1 LEVILFS
8 PLPFPGGDFK
18 GTMKTNSIEKSQL
31 KWGYIFIAPCII
43 GLFLFNFGPMLFSL
57 AMSFT
62 EWDVITAPR
71 FIGFE
76 NYIQMWK
83 EPIAGHSL
91 RVTLYYTFL
100 SVPLITVI
108 TFLLAVLLNTGVK
121 GISAYRTIFYIPSIV
136 PAVAS
141 AAIWMFIFDP
151 MFGLLNS
158 VLRAFSLPPQSFIY
172 SEEGVIP
179 CLAIMS
185 VWAAGNTVV
194 IYLAGLQGISRELYE
209 AADLDGVNVF
219 QRFFRITVPLMTPI
233 IFFNTIMAII
243 NAMQTFTQVYIITN
257 GQGGPNNAS
266 LVYTM
271 LLYRTAFKFQHMG
284 YASAMS
290 WILFLVIAVLT
301 VIVFRSSDKWVF
313 YENK

>member
-1 LEVILFS
+1 
-8 PLPFPGGDFK
+8 
-18 GTMKTNSIEKSQL
+18 MKDIMKKTSIESTQF

-43 GLFLFNFGPMLFSL
+43 GLLAFNFGPMLFSL
-57 AMSFT
+57 IMSFT
-62 EWDVITAPR
+62 EWDVITSPH
-71 FIGFE
+71 FIGLE
-76 NYIQMWK
+76 NYIQVWK
-83 EPIAGHSL
+83 EPIVGHSL
-91 RVTLYYTFL
+91 GVTLYYTIL
-100 SVPLITVI
+100 SVPLITII
-108 TFLLAVLLNTGVK
+108 TFLLATLLNTGVK
-121 GISAYRTIFYIPSIV
+121 GIFIFRTIFYIPSIV
-136 PAVAS
+136 PAVAA

-158 VLRAFSLPPQSFIY
+158 ILRAFSLPPQNFIY

-179 CLAIMS
+179 GLALMA

-209 AADLDGVNVF
+209 AADLDGANSF
-219 QRFFRITVPLMTPI
+219 QCFFHITVPLMTPI
-233 IFFNTIMAII
+233 IFFNTIMSII

-290 WILFLVIAVLT
+290 WILFLVIAALT
-301 VIVFRSSDKWVF
+301 IVVFRSSDKWVF

>member
-1 LEVILFS
+1 
-8 PLPFPGGDFK
+8 
-18 GTMKTNSIEKSQL
+18 MKINSIEKNQL

-57 AMSFT
+57 IISFT
-62 EWDVITAPR
+62 EWDVITIPR

-83 EPIAGHSL
+83 EPITGHSL
-91 RVTLYYTFL
+91 MVTLYYTFL
-100 SVPLITVI
+100 SVPLITII
-108 TFLLAVLLNTGVK
+108 TFLLAVLLNMGVK
-121 GISAYRTIFYIPSIV
+121 GISIFRTIFYIPSIV

-141 AAIWMFIFDP
+141 AAIWMFVFDP

-158 VLRAFSLPPQSFIY
+158 ILRVFSLPPQNFIY

-179 CLAIMS
+179 GLAVMS

-209 AADLDGVNVF
+209 AADLDGANVF
-219 QRFFRITVPLMTPI
+219 QRFFRITIPLMTPI

-301 VIVFRSSDKWVF
+301 VIVFRSSGKWVF

>member
-1 LEVILFS
+1 
-8 PLPFPGGDFK
+8 
-18 GTMKTNSIEKSQL
+18 MKTNLIEKNQL
-31 KWGYIFIAPCII
+31 KWGYIFITPCII
-43 GLFLFNFGPMLFSL
+43 GLFVFNFGPMLFSL
-57 AMSFT
+57 IMSFT
-62 EWDVITAPR
+62 EWDVITTPR

-76 NYIQMWK
+76 NYIQIGK
-83 EPIAGHSL
+83 EPITGHSL
-91 RVTLYYTFL
+91 RVTLYYTLL

-108 TFLLAVLLNTGVK
+108 TFLLAVLLNAGVK
-121 GISAYRTIFYIPSIV
+121 GISIFRTIFYIPSIV

-141 AAIWMFIFDP
+141 AAIWMYIFDP

-179 CLAIMS
+179 CLSIMA

-209 AADLDGVNVF
+209 AADLDGVNFF
-219 QRFFRITVPLMTPI
+219 QRFFRITVPLMSPI
-233 IFFNTIMAII
+233 IFFNAIMAII
-243 NAMQTFTQVYIITN
+243 NTMQTFTQVYIITN

-290 WILFLVIAVLT
+290 WILFLLIAVLT
-301 VIVFRSSDKWVF
+301 LVVFKSSDKWVF

>member
-1 LEVILFS
+1 
-8 PLPFPGGDFK
+8 
-18 GTMKTNSIEKSQL
+18 MKTSSIEKNQL

-57 AMSFT
+57 IMSFT

-100 SVPLITVI
+100 SVPLITV
-108 TFLLAVLLNTGVK
+108 TAFLLAVLLNTGVK
-121 GISAYRTIFYIPSIV
+121 GIAVYRTIFYIPSIV

-158 VLRAFSLPPQSFIY
+158 VLRAFSLPPQNFIY

-179 CLAIMS
+179 GLALMS

-209 AADLDGVNVF
+209 AADLDGVNIF

-233 IFFNTIMAII
+233 IFFNAIMAII

-290 WILFLVIAVLT
+290 WILFLVIALLT
-301 VIVFRSSDKWVF
+301 VLVFRTSDKWVF